1 MGIIHTTGT
10 LDDST
15 ASTGTML
22 TLDGHAEWV
31 YLAVSAQTYAWF
43 SGASGQV
50 TGTGVGTGLGM
61 TIATGDTY
69 VFQFHPGDAKYLWHV
84 STAAEPYSIMEIF

>member
-43 SGASGQV
+43 SHG
-50 TGTGVGTGLGM
+50 TGTTGTGTGLGL
-61 TIATGDTY
+61 TVATGDTY
-69 VFQFHPGDAKYLWHV
+69 VFQFHPGDARYLWHV

>member
-1 MGIIHTTGT
+1 MISHTTGT
-10 LDDST
+10 LPAATNTT
-15 ASTGTML
+15 ANTVPLS
-22 TLDGHAEWV
+22 GHAEWV

-43 SGASGQV
+43 SGASGCV

-69 VFQFHPGDAKYLWHV
+69 VFQFHPGDCRYVHWVA
-84 STAAEPYSIMEIF
+84 TAAEPYSIMEVY

>member
-1 MGIIHTTGT
+1 MAIVHTTGT
-10 LDDST
+10 LNAST
-15 ASTGTML
+15 ASTGTRL
-22 TLDGHAEWV
+22 TLSGNARWI

-43 SGASGQV
+43 AGGATS
-50 TGTGVGTGLGM
+50 TGTGTGLGM

-84 STAAEPYSIMEIF
+84 ATAAEPYSIMEVF